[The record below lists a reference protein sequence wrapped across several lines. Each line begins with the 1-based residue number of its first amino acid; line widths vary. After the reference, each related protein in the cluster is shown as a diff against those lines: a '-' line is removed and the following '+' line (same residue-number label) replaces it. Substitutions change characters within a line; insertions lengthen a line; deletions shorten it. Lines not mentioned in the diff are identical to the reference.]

1 MDEIDLI
8 RGMDDAMINSYDI
21 IVGNITLEELMLDCG
36 GEGLIFVHNIET
48 GPTDNDIQ
56 SLLEYFTKQEDFER
70 CIELSKLNNEN

>member
-36 GEGLIFVHNIET
+36 GEGLIFAHNIET
-48 GPTDNDIQ
+48 DPTDKDIQ
-56 SLLEYFTKQEDFER
+56 SLIEYFTKQEDFER
-70 CIELSKLNNEN
+70 CVELSKLKE